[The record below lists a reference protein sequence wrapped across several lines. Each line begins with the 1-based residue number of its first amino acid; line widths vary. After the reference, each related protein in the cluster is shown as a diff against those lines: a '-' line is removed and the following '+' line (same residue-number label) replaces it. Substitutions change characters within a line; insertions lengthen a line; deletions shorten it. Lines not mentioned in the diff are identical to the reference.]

1 VTSAPATTGAAPH
14 TPPVLDTARLTLVLA
29 QPALAAEHVAFFTR
43 NDAHFRPW
51 DPPRPRGLL
60 TVDYWLQQLA
70 RSQAEFEAG
79 TAVRLVALRKA
90 APSMMV
96 GRINL
101 TQIARGPFQSAM
113 LGYAIDA
120 AHEGQGLMREALFA
134 VIGYAFGEL
143 RLHRLEANVR
153 PENLRSLRSL
163 AALGFER
170 TGLARRYLFIDGAW
184 RDHVQYQRII
194 ESAPMNLNQAA

>member
-1 VTSAPATTGAAPH
+1 VPSALPPAAPA
-14 TPPVLDTARLTLVLA
+14 PPALATARLTLVLA
-29 QPALAAEHVAFFTR
+29 QTALAAEHLAFFTR
-43 NDAHFRPW
+43 NDDHFRPW

-79 TAVRLVALRKA
+79 TAVRLAALRKA
-90 APSMMV
+90 APSLMV

-120 AHEGQGLMREALFA
+120 AHEGQGLMREALHA

-143 RLHRLEANVR
+143 KLHRLEANVR

-184 RDHVQYQRII
+184 RDHVQYQRIND
-194 ESAPMNLNQAA
+194 AFDDGALLPR

>member
-1 VTSAPATTGAAPH
+1 
-14 TPPVLDTARLTLVLA
+14 VLA

-43 NDAHFRPW
+43 NDAYFRPW

-60 TVDYWLQQLA
+60 TVDYWLQQLV

-79 TAVRLVALRKA
+79 TAVRLVALRKET
-90 APSMMV
+90 PSMMV

-101 TQIARGPFQSAM
+101 TQIARGPFQSAT

-120 AHEGQGLMREALFA
+120 AHEGAGLMREALLA

-143 RLHRLEANVR
+143 KLHRLEANVR

-184 RDHVQYQRII
+184 RDHVQYQRIND
-194 ESAPMNLNQAA
+194 AFDDGALLPR